1 MVGAV
6 LLSRD
11 ELQLQLDHLIE
22 IGSALSSER
31 DLEVLLEMIVDE
43 ARRVTR
49 ADGGTLFLL
58 DEQTQTLRWA
68 IIQNES
74 MGIRIGGHSAGE
86 VDEEVFK
93 PIALCDESGAL
104 MLENVAAYVAHR
116 GVPVVIGD
124 VYDETDEFDFEGPLR
139 FDAQTGYRTRSMLV
153 APLTHFEGGVIG
165 VLQLIN
171 ARDADNES
179 IEFTDT
185 FTKLT
190 VSLASQ
196 AAVAVKNA
204 QLFAELERQFE
215 AFIQTIATAIDAKS
229 AYTSGHV
236 KRVVDIAM
244 MIARAIDRAET
255 GRWAKVSFNKH
266 ELKAL
271 EIASWMHDVGKIA
284 TPEYVVDKATKLET
298 IADRLE
304 VVRARYQMFAKNAEV
319 EMLRAMLAARD
330 ERDAHTLAEATYRA
344 ALDALRDEFEFI
356 EECNAGSE
364 FMGDDKLARLRQI
377 ASERVVVDGVEVAKL
392 TEDELYNLSIRK
404 GTLTREEIEVIRD
417 HAMISYR
424 MLSQLPFSRHLEKV
438 PEIAAGHHEKLNG
451 KGYPR
456 GLSGEELST
465 EARILAVA
473 DIFEALTAADRPY
486 KSPTPLSR
494 VRKILGFMVQ
504 DGELDPEI
512 VSFAMSSG
520 VFDEYVEREV
530 SPAQRDYVFSADA

>member
-255 GRWAKVSFNKH
+255 GRWAEVSFNKH

-304 VVRARYQMFAKNAEV
+304 VVRARYQMFAKHAEV

-330 ERDAHTLAEATYRA
+330 ERDERDERDARTLAEATYHA

-377 ASERVVVDGVEVAKL
+377 ASEHVVVDGVEVAKL

-504 DGELDPEI
+504 DGVLEPEI
-512 VSFAMSSG
+512 VSFAMSPG
-520 VFDEYVEREV
+520 VIVE
-530 SPAQRDYVFSADA
+530 